1 MVEKI
6 IDMHMHIEFDRSVNR
21 KEYSAFSEKFEE
33 YVERTGIE
41 KALVLTYCANDC
53 SHEHHSVDELL
64 KINRNL
70 SDYVKDKNNLFAF
83 ARVDPTMSDED
94 ISRTLS
100 EISRMNFVGIKLH
113 PMDGFSV
120 EGLSR
125 YKTIFD
131 FAVHHKMPVMV
142 HTWYDTG
149 AIHWPKIISNMPV
162 RCVAEVAKKYDIPF
176 IAAHAN
182 IGEDPSIEECMEVPN
197 LYLDT
202 SVQPIHPFV
211 QFATM
216 NPNSPIW
223 NRVFYGS
230 DFAVF
235 RLPQFQKVDLIT
247 PENIREQTPDIA
259 ERLLKTN
266 AERFIQKYLMK
277 RKI

>member
-1 MVEKI
+1 MVENI
-6 IDMHMHIEFDRSVNR
+6 IDMHMHIEFDRSVDR
-21 KEYSAFSEKFEE
+21 KEYSAFPEKFEE
-33 YVERTGIE
+33 YVEHTGIE

-53 SHEHHSVDELL
+53 SHERHSVDELM

-70 SDYVKDKNNLFAF
+70 SDYVRGKNNLFAF
-83 ARVDPTMSDED
+83 ARVDPTMSHED
-94 ISRTLS
+94 TERILL

-120 EGLSR
+120 ENLSA
-125 YKTIFD
+125 YKPIFD
-131 FAVHHKMPVMV
+131 FAVQHKMPVMV

-149 AIHWPKIISNMPV
+149 AIHWPKVISHMPV

-202 SVQPIHPFV
+202 SVQPMHPLV

-216 NPNSPIW
+216 NPDSHIW
-223 NRVFYGS
+223 DRVFYGS

-235 RLPQFQKVDLIT
+235 RLPKFQCIDLIT
-247 PENIREQTPDIA
+247 PEKIREQTPDIA
-259 ERLLKTN
+259 ERLLKLN
-266 AERFIQKYLMK
+266 AERFIQKFLK
-277 RKI
+277 